1 MKYPGLL
8 KNACTIDTYRPWNY
22 QAYVRIANVWLR
34 DQKWGVR
41 NTKNVRCT
49 VALHIPWILKTY
61 CKLYCKLIFVQSAVF
76 AKDSCYFFTHK
87 KHISYL
93 AVPLLLIAFTMMIIF
108 FLLKTLRQWVS
119 KCWYAFAY
127 RERKSSGL
135 WLAFL
140 LLVDHN
146 SVAPNP
152 YVGPDPADQSC
163 DGLHPHVGTGRDR
176 ASVL

>member
-49 VALHIPWILKTY
+49 VLLHIPWILKTY
-61 CKLYCKLIFVQSAVF
+61 RKLYCKLIFVQSAVF

-93 AVPLLLIAFTMMIIF
+93 AVPLLLIAFTIIMMIIF
-108 FLLKTLRQWVS
+108 FLLKTLRPKKEILWTM
-119 KCWYAFAY
+119 
-127 RERKSSGL
+127 

-140 LLVDHN
+140 LSLDHD
-146 SVAPNP
+146 SMAPDP

-163 DGLHPHVGTGRDR
+163 DGLHPHVGAGRDR